1 MALPGPLRRN
11 LLQPLILTLS
21 GWRAACSKACRTAY
35 ARVYGTVRS
44 GLRRAALG
52 FARRQRNWTV
62 ARTSAWSRWRDR
74 IVDSRAAQGIKT
86 LKELSQNWGQ
96 PAGRTSADAQAQ
108 MAGAVAPDTSL
119 LRRWGGRLLRI
130 IGRILGFSGSANGPR
145 GGLEPALA
153 RRLLFGLS
161 LIGVLALSC
170 GVWAATTP
178 IAGAVIASGIV
189 VVESNIKKVQHPTGG
204 IVAEIPVKNGD
215 KVKAG
220 DIVLK
225 LDDTQARANLGIVVS
240 QLVQLTGRKARLE
253 AERDKAEVITFPP
266 DFLSSGEEAAAIAEG
281 EKRLFDFRRTS
292 KQGQVA
298 QLTERVGQIREEIKG
313 ITAQRDAKTS
323 EIDLMIEELDR
334 LEVLRKKDLMA
345 SNRIL
350 ASQRDLTRL
359 KGEWGQLV
367 AQGARALGQI
377 SETELQILALDQTM
391 QTESSKE
398 LREMEARMAELAERR
413 IAAQDQLVRIIMRAP
428 QSGIVHDLAVYT
440 VQGVIGP
447 GEAVMMIVPNEDDL
461 SIEVRIATSDIDQV
475 HVGQVAHLRFPA
487 FNQRTTPEI
496 KGQVVR
502 VGADL
507 TKEAQTNQ
515 VFYTARV
522 RIDEDQRNLLKLI
535 PGMPVE
541 AFIAT
546 GERTALSYLVKPVT
560 DQFSR
565 AFRER

>member
-1 MALPGPLRRN
+1 MGLPGPVRRI
-11 LLQPLILTLS
+11 LAQPLSLTLS
-21 GWRAACSKACRTAY
+21 HWRAACGRACRTAY
-35 ARVYGTVRS
+35 GTVYVRLRRWRRAGAVRWGRWRA
-44 GLRRAALG
+44 GLRARLRDWVVDGGALK
-52 FARRQRNWTV
+52 QLQQ
-62 ARTSAWSRWRDR
+62 AWSR
-74 IVDSRAAQGIKT
+74 Q
-86 LKELSQNWGQ
+86 GQ
-96 PAGRTSADAQAQ
+96 PGPSGTPAAAAGR
-108 MAGAVAPDTSL
+108 PH
-119 LRRWGGRLLRI
+119 GGLPARLLAGLGRGLARI
-130 IGRILGFSGSANGPR
+130 AGMAPGQPR

-153 RRLLFGLS
+153 RRLLLGFS

-178 IAGAVIASGIV
+178 IAGAVIASGLV

-215 KVKAG
+215 RVKAG
-220 DIVLK
+220 EVVLR

-240 QLVQLTGRKARLE
+240 QLIQLTGRKARLE
-253 AERDKAEVITFPP
+253 AERDKADAIIFPA
-266 DFLSSGEEAAAIAEG
+266 DFLKSGEEALAIAEG
-281 EKRLFDFRRTS
+281 EKRLFDFRRAS
-292 KQGQVA
+292 KQGQVS
-298 QLTERVGQIREEIKG
+298 QLTERIGQIKEEIKG
-313 ITAQRDAKTS
+313 ITAQREAKNS
-323 EIDLMIEELDR
+323 EIELMIEELER

-367 AQGARALGQI
+367 AQGARAHGQI

-398 LREMEARMAELAERR
+398 LREMEARLAELAERKV
-413 IAAQDQLVRIIMRAP
+413 AAEDQLVRVIMRAP

-440 VQGVIGP
+440 VGGVIAP
-447 GEAVMMIVPNEDDL
+447 GEAVMMIVPSGDDL
-461 SIEVRIATSDIDQV
+461 AIDVRIATSDIDQV
-475 HVGQVAHLRFPA
+475 HVGQLAHLRFPA

-496 KGQVVR
+496 KGQLTR

-507 TKEAQTNQ
+507 SKEAQTNQ
-515 VFYTARV
+515 VFYTARIH
-522 RIDEDQRNLLKLI
+522 IDEDQRNILKLI

-560 DQFSR
+560 DQFAR